1 MKGFK
6 ILFFLNSERSSLQD
20 LLILLSKN
28 KYSFYL
34 VKHQLPALREIFLTG
49 SRREKAVCPTML
61 SSESGVSVKYP
72 PSGPQFSVEQQTMTL
87 SWSTFSRWVLT
98 PSPRLGLCLEKRERR
113 YSIIRGLGW
122 PSLFIIPPWKE
133 GSDDIEP
140 RYTHAVIKR
149 SEVRKQRS

>member
-1 MKGFK
+1 MYILKGFK

-28 KYSFYL
+28 L

-122 PSLFIIPPWKE
+122 PSLFIIPP
-133 GSDDIEP
+133 
-140 RYTHAVIKR
+140 
-149 SEVRKQRS
+149 